1 LRGARVKIKI
11 LEIGLQIKKKTS
23 GFTLIEVITALTIF
37 AIVIPSIYLGTRTA
51 LQVIEKDKQR
61 QIIITLDNYIS
72 LLKTQQNSFS
82 QIHSSEILV
91 NDHYY
96 YISLNFSLTPVAS
109 VHRADALVTHKSNG
123 KQALPLQRYFFYD

>member
-1 LRGARVKIKI
+1 MRGAKVKIKI
-11 LEIGLQIKKKTS
+11 LGIGLQIKKKTT

-37 AIVIPSIYLGTRTA
+37 AIVIPSIYLGTKTA

-61 QIIITLDNYIS
+61 QIIMALDNYVS

-82 QIHSSEILV
+82 QSHLSEILA

-96 YISLNFSLTPVAS
+96 DLSLNFSPTPVAS
-109 VHRADALVTHKSNG
+109 VHRAEALVTHKPNG
-123 KQALPLQRYFFYD
+123 RQALPLQRYFFYD